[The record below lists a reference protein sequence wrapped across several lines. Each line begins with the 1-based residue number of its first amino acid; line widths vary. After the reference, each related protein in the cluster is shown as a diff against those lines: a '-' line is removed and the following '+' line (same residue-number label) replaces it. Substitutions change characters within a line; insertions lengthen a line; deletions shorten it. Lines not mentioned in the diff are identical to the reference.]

1 MLEYSDLINIKNHEP
16 SEKHK
21 RMSINNRSAQF
32 ASFKALSGYEDEI
45 EEKGRLTDNKIELSE
60 EEKERIN
67 ESIKILINNVVEI
80 EYFIKDKF
88 KNGGK
93 YITKTSSLKKID
105 YINKKII
112 LEDKSQINICD
123 IIDIKKH

>member
-32 ASFKALSGYEDEI
+32 ASFKVLSGYEDEI